1 MQNLKTGQFYG
12 NTNQT
17 IRLDGLTLTDTEYT
31 HSKVDWHYHENPYF
45 TFILQGRVTEGNK
58 KGEYNCN
65 AGSLL
70 FHNWHEAHYNIKPA
84 GFTRGFH
91 IELEKEWFNS
101 FDINTE
107 NLQGSIDLANPA
119 IKTLMYN
126 IFRESK
132 AEDDT
137 SRLAINA
144 LLIELFGQITENQEI
159 AYSTTPAW
167 VKQIREMLLDSPQDW
182 SLTELANNL
191 NIHPVHLS
199 RGFSKYFN
207 CNLGDYIRTIRVQQ
221 ALALLPNQN
230 LSLTDIGLQCN
241 FADQSHF
248 IRSFKAQ
255 HGVTPSQYRA
265 ILQKRR

>member
-1 MQNLKTGQFYG
+1 MQNLKTGQFFG

-17 IRLDGLTLTDTEYT
+17 LRLDGLTLTDTEYT

-70 FHNWHEAHYNIKPA
+70 FHNWHEAHYNVKPA

-91 IELEKEWFNS
+91 IELEKEWFNA
-101 FDINTE
+101 FEINTG
-107 NLQGSIDLANPA
+107 NLQGGTDLQNPA
-119 IKTLMYN
+119 LKTLMYN

-132 AEDDT
+132 ADDDT
-137 SRLAINA
+137 GRLAIHA
-144 LLIELFGQITENQEI
+144 LLIELFGQMSDVKQLKFN
-159 AYSTTPAW
+159 SRPAW
-167 VKQIREMLLDSPQDW
+167 VNQAREILHDTHKPYT
-182 SLTELANNL
+182 LTELANVL
-191 NIHPVHLS
+191 DIHPVHLS

-207 CNLGDYIRTIRVQQ
+207 CNLGDYIRTLRVQQ
-221 ALALLPNQN
+221 ALTLLPDHD
-230 LSLTDIGLQCN
+230 LSLTDIALQCN

-255 HGVTPSQYRA
+255 QQVTPSQYRN
-265 ILQKRR
+265 ILLKRQ